1 MQPVAP
7 FQVFSRTDNAP
18 VNEKLSAH
26 IEKIDARWQG
36 LEERVHAKLA
46 GFAGA
51 DRSTEVRLLSQ
62 AAHASTVAKR
72 VHWLRKAAETAT
84 RDVAAVAACRKG
96 CAHCCRI
103 TVAVSRA
110 EAQMIAKE
118 TGRPLNRQAGAFTVE
133 NQNDFTDPKAR
144 LAAAGFGKPCPFL
157 KDEACSIYAF
167 RPLAC
172 RLQVNLDEDDL
183 LCQLVEGHTSSV
195 PYLNLMEHHA
205 AAVVLMGQGQAYDD
219 IRQWFPEGSSK

>member
-1 MQPVAP
+1 MN
-7 FQVFSRTDNAP
+7 D
-18 VNEKLSAH
+18 KLSTH
-26 IEKIDARWQG
+26 IGKIEARWQG
-36 LEERVHAKLA
+36 LEERVQAKLA
-46 GFAGA
+46 TFAGA
-51 DRSTEVRLLSQ
+51 DRSTEARLLSQ

-110 EAQMIAKE
+110 EAQVIAKE
-118 TGRPLNRQAGAFTVE
+118 TGRPLNKQAGAYSQDS
-133 NQNDFTDPKAR
+133 QNEYVDPKAH
-144 LAAAGFGKPCPFL
+144 LAAVGFGKPCPFL
-157 KDEACSIYAF
+157 KDETCSIYAF

-183 LCQLVEGHTSSV
+183 LCQLVEGHTPSV
-195 PYLNLMEHHA
+195 PYLNLMAHHA

-219 IRQWFPEGSSK
+219 IRQWFPEDSTK